1 MVAEIYN
8 ALHKTSLKEILWPL
22 TYYTDILLGV
32 KKIKQLVHQNL
43 FLKVK
48 IIEIEGGQINLVQCF
63 RHKIVKKRRDM
74 VFSPKNIDVLLQIN
88 DNNYTL

>member
-1 MVAEIYN
+1 M
-8 ALHKTSLKEILWPL
+8 L
-22 TYYTDILLGV
+22 

-48 IIEIEGGQINLVQCF
+48 IIEIEEEQINLVQCF
-63 RHKIVKKRRDM
+63 GHKIVKKRRDM

>member
-1 MVAEIYN
+1 M
-8 ALHKTSLKEILWPL
+8 
-22 TYYTDILLGV
+22 
-32 KKIKQLVHQNL
+32 HQNL

-48 IIEIEGGQINLVQCF
+48 IIEIEEEQINLVQCF
-63 RHKIVKKRRDM
+63 GHKIVKKRRDM